1 MIEATREEND
11 KMMRIEFYSSMP
23 KEVKKSSFQ
32 AFGVEI
38 SSLEEVDVAFMRIH
52 HMKRYADHIMVGY
65 RFRKEGEIVQGAV
78 NDKEYYGDQEVL
90 TAILKAQ
97 AVNVAVF
104 VAREY
109 SGIPLRGLCFD
120 SIKEVST
127 EVLRL
132 MSFEKV
138 PSEVPIQSPKKQRAP
153 RQRWY
158 DRAGRG
164 SETNFKD
171 RGDTRPTQGRQ
182 GQGSAYMGS
191 KGHGRGKHT
200 DGNFGCPGS
209 SNSNA
214 RACQNNFSQSQ
225 SYAHKAANGSFKV
238 HRNNQDQSSSSSAS
252 DID

>member
-1 MIEATREEND
+1 M
-11 KMMRIEFYSSMP
+11 
-23 KEVKKSSFQ
+23 
-32 AFGVEI
+32 
-38 SSLEEVDVAFMRIH
+38 AFMRIR

-65 RFRKEGEIVQGAV
+65 RFRKEGKIVQGAV

-109 SGIPLRGLCFD
+109 GGIPLRGLRFD

-153 RQRWY
+153 HQRWY
-158 DRAGRG
+158 GHVGQG
-164 SETNFKD
+164 SETNFKG
-171 RGDTRPTQGRQ
+171 RGDARPARGRQ
-182 GQGSAYMGS
+182 VQGSAYMGG

-200 DGNFGCPGS
+200 DGNFGRPGS
-209 SNSNA
+209 LTSNA
-214 RACQNNFSQSQ
+214 RTCQNNFSQNQ
-225 SYAHKAANGSFKV
+225 SYAHKAAYGSFKV
-238 HRNNQDQSSSSSAS
+238 HRNNQHRSSSSSAS